1 MKYMFLMNAKK
12 EDWEGFLTIPPD
24 DLQAHMNFMRDLNE
38 ELEESGELVDAEGLS
53 GPEQAMQVQAQTGAP
68 AITDGPFPE
77 AKEFL
82 AGYWVLDCESRN
94 RAIEIAA
101 RISGAPGEG
110 GVPMNFPVEV
120 RPIMSLPGEE
130 M

>member
-1 MKYMFLMNAKK
+1 MNAKK
-12 EDWEGFLTIPPD
+12 ADWEGFLNIPPD

-38 ELEESGELVDAEGLS
+38 ELEQSGELVNAEGLS
-53 GPEQAMQVQAQTGAP
+53 GPEQALQVQAQSGAP

-82 AGYWVLDCESRN
+82 AGYWVLDCESLE
-94 RAIEIAA
+94 RAIEIAT
-101 RISGAPGEG
+101 RISGAPGQS
-110 GVPMNFPVEV
+110 GVPMNFAVEV
-120 RPIMSLPGEE
+120 RPIMGAPGEE